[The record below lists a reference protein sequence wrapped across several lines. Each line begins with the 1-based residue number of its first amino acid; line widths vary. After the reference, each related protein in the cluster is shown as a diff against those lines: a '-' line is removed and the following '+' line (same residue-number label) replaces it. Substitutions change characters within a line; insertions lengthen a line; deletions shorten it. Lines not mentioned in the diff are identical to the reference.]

1 MNTCLKIGNRRLGS
15 DEIIA
20 ALVRYKLLEP
30 LIGQILLDDA
40 IQEVT
45 LTEQELLQALAG
57 VSHSSPPDDLG
68 AFVQQWCEQAG
79 VTAEYF
85 QAVVLRELQV
95 QKFKQLYFSDRVVT
109 EFLKVR
115 SELDQVEYS
124 LLQLDDL
131 ALAQELYFLLRDDGA
146 DFAQLV
152 EQYSSGL
159 EVDRFSN
166 LNYSQSDLNHNSD
179 SDLNHNSNYSQL
191 KQGWIGPVSLS
202 TLPVEIAT
210 LLRQGQPGAIY
221 GPIAIAD
228 RFWIV
233 RLENLMLAR
242 LTDTTWLQLLNRLF
256 DRWLKAQVQ
265 SFLSTPD
272 TVAVLSDS

>member
-1 MNTCLKIGNRRLGS
+1 MNTCLKIGNRRLGG

-40 IQEVT
+40 IKDIT
-45 LTEQELLQALAG
+45 LTEQELLRALAG
-57 VSHSSPPDDLG
+57 VTYSEVPDDF
-68 AFVQQWCEQAG
+68 ASFVQQWCENAG

-95 QKFKQLYFSDRVVT
+95 QKFKQLHFGNQVVT
-109 EFLKVR
+109 EFLKTR

-124 LLQLDDL
+124 LLQLNDL
-131 ALAQELYFLLRDDGA
+131 SLAQELYFLLRDDGA

-152 EQYSSGL
+152 EQYSSDLEFDRPSGL
-159 EVDRFSN
+159 
-166 LNYSQSDLNHNSD
+166 SDG
-179 SDLNHNSNYSQL
+179 QPT
-191 KQGWIGPVSLS
+191 QGWIGPVSLS
-202 TLPVEIAT
+202 TLPVEVAT
-210 LLRQGQPGAIY
+210 LFRQGKPGAIY
-221 GPIAIAD
+221 GPIAVAD

-233 RLENLMLAR
+233 RLEKLMLAR

-256 DRWLKAQVQ
+256 DRWLKTQVQ

-272 TVAVLSDS
+272 TVAVVSDS